1 MGWGFLGI
9 ICAVCAVCCAIG
21 FKKFVWFLSIG
32 YGFAIIGGAVTIL
45 IFALCNGWADGAVWL
60 LILQTLL
67 FIAYGCRLSGFLLF
81 RELKNK
87 VYQKTLNE
95 DAGGAKKMPFFVL
108 FTIWICV
115 AVLYT
120 AQVSPVFYR
129 YYNFGTAA
137 KASHDFVVPLIGMAI
152 SVAGLLLE
160 TIADK
165 QKSAQK
171 KENPK
176 MVATKGLYRIVRC
189 PNYFGEI
196 VFWTGVLISGVT
208 ALKTVGQW
216 IVAIL
221 AYIAIVYIMF
231 NGAQR
236 LEKRQNERYGDDP
249 AYREY
254 VNRTPIILPLVPI
267 YHLNRQK

>member
-1 MGWGFLGI
+1 MGWGYLGI
-9 ICAVCAVCCAIG
+9 ICAVCAICCAIG

-32 YGFAIIGGAVTIL
+32 YGFAIIGGGITVM
-45 IFALCNGWADGAVWL
+45 IFALANGWAEGAVWL

-87 VYQKTLNE
+87 AYQKTLNE
-95 DAGGAKKMPFFVL
+95 DAGGDKKMPVFVL
-108 FTIWICV
+108 ATIWICV

-129 YYNFGTAA
+129 YYNYGTVA
-137 KASHDFVVPLIGMAI
+137 KASHDFIVPVIGMVI
-152 SVAGLLLE
+152 SVIGLVLE

-196 VFWTGVLISGVT
+196 LFWTGVFVSGVT
-208 ALKTVGQW
+208 ALKSVGQW
-216 IVAIL
+216 IIAIL
-221 AYIAIVYIMF
+221 AWISIVYIMF

-236 LEKRQNERYGDDP
+236 LEKRQNERYGSDP
-249 AYREY
+249 AYQAY
-254 VNRTPIILPLVPI
+254 VNKTPIILPLIPI
-267 YHLNRQK
+267 YHLNKQK

>member
-1 MGWGFLGI
+1 MGWAYLGI

-21 FKKFVWFLSIG
+21 FEKFVWFLSIG
-32 YGFAIIGGAVTIL
+32 YGFAIIGGGITVL
-45 IFALCNGWADGAVWL
+45 IFALSNGWANGAVWL

-67 FIAYGCRLSGFLLF
+67 FLAYGCRLSGFLLF

-87 VYQKTLNE
+87 AYQKTLNE
-95 DAGGAKKMPFFVL
+95 DAGGAKKMPVFVL
-108 FTIWICV
+108 ATIWICV

-129 YYNFGTAA
+129 YYNVGTGI
-137 KASHDFVVPLIGMAI
+137 KASQDFIVPLVGIVI
-152 SVAGLLLE
+152 SIAGLLLE
-160 TIADK
+160 TIADR
-165 QKSAQK
+165 QKSMQK

-176 MVATKGLYRIVRC
+176 MVATKGLYKIVRC

-196 VFWTGVLISGVT
+196 IFWTGVLISGVT

-221 AYIAIVYIMF
+221 AWISIVYIMF

-236 LEKRQNERYGDDP
+236 LEKRQNERYGSDP
-249 AYREY
+249 DYQAY
-254 VNRTPIILPLVPI
+254 VSKTPIILPMLPI
-267 YHLNRQK
+267 YHLNKTK

>member
-1 MGWGFLGI
+1 MGWAYLGI

-32 YGFAIIGGAVTIL
+32 YGFAIIGGGITVM
-45 IFALCNGWADGAVWL
+45 IFALVKNWAGSVLWL

-67 FIAYGCRLSGFLLF
+67 FIAYGVRLSGFLLF

-87 VYQKTLNE
+87 AYQKTLNE
-95 DAGGAKKMPFFVL
+95 DAGGDKKMPVFVL
-108 FTIWICV
+108 AAIWLIV

-120 AQVSPVFYR
+120 AQVSPVFFR
-129 YYNFGTAA
+129 YYNGCT
-137 KASHDFVVPLIGMAI
+137 DVVVPIVGMVI
-152 SVAGLLLE
+152 SVCGLVLE

-176 MVATKGLYRIVRC
+176 MVATKGLYKIVRC

-196 VFWTGVLISGVT
+196 LFWTGVLVSGIT
-208 ALKTVGQW
+208 ALRSVGEW

-221 AYIAIVYIMF
+221 AWIAIVYIMF

-236 LEKRQNERYGDDP
+236 LEKRQNERYGNDP
-249 AYREY
+249 AYQAY
-254 VNRTPIILPLVPI
+254 VNKTPIILPLLPI
-267 YHLNRQK
+267 YHLNKQK

>member
-1 MGWGFLGI
+1 MGWGYLGI

-32 YGFAIIGGAVTIL
+32 YGFAIIGGGITVLIL
-45 IFALCNGWADGAVWL
+45 AFANKWAGNVWWL
-60 LILQTLL
+60 LVLQTLL
-67 FIAYGCRLSGFLLF
+67 FIAYGCRLSGFLLY

-87 VYQKTLNE
+87 AYQKTLNE
-95 DAGGAKKMPFFVL
+95 DAGGAKKMPVFVL
-108 FTIWICV
+108 AAIWICV

-120 AQVSPVFYR
+120 AQVSPVFFR
-129 YYNFGTAA
+129 YFNGCT
-137 KASHDFVVPLIGMAI
+137 DVIVPIIGMAI
-152 SVAGLLLE
+152 SVCGLLLE
-160 TIADK
+160 TIADR

-196 VFWTGVLISGVT
+196 VFWTGVLVSGLT
-208 ALKTVGQW
+208 ALKSVGQW
-216 IVAIL
+216 IMAIL
-221 AYIAIVYIMF
+221 AWICIVYIMF

-236 LEKRQNERYGDDP
+236 LEKRQNERYGSDP
-249 AYREY
+249 AYQAY
-254 VNRTPIILPLVPI
+254 VKKTPIILPLLPI
-267 YHLNRQK
+267 YHLNKTNGK

>member
-1 MGWGFLGI
+1 MGWAYLGI

-32 YGFAIIGGAVTIL
+32 YGFAIIGGGITVL
-45 IFALCNGWADGAVWL
+45 IFALVKNWAGGVLWL

-67 FIAYGCRLSGFLLF
+67 FIAYGARLSGFLLF

-87 VYQKTLNE
+87 AYQKTLNE
-95 DAGGAKKMPFFVL
+95 DAGGAKKMPVFVL
-108 FTIWICV
+108 VAIWLVV

-129 YYNFGTAA
+129 YYNGCT
-137 KASHDFVVPLIGMAI
+137 DVVVPVIGMVI
-152 SVAGLLLE
+152 SVCGLVLE

-176 MVATKGLYRIVRC
+176 MVATKGLYKIVRC

-196 VFWTGVLISGVT
+196 LFWTGVLVSGVT
-208 ALKTVGQW
+208 ALKSVGEW
-216 IVAIL
+216 IIAIL
-221 AYIAIVYIMF
+221 AWISIVYIMF

-236 LEKRQNERYGDDP
+236 LEKRQNERYGEDP
-249 AYREY
+249 EYQAYVEK
-254 VNRTPIILPLVPI
+254 TPIILPLLPI
-267 YHLNRQK
+267 YHLNKQK

>member
-1 MGWGFLGI
+1 MDWLHLGI

-32 YGFAIIGGAVTIL
+32 YGFAIIGGGITVM
-45 IFALCNGWADGAVWL
+45 IFALANNWAGGLLWL

-67 FIAYGCRLSGFLLF
+67 FIAYGARLSGFLLF

-87 VYQKTLNE
+87 AYQKTLNE
-95 DAGGAKKMPFFVL
+95 DAGGAKKMPVFVL
-108 FTIWICV
+108 VAIWIMV
-115 AVLYT
+115 SILYT
-120 AQVSPVFYR
+120 AQVSPVFFR
-129 YYNFGTAA
+129 YYNGCT
-137 KASHDFVVPLIGMAI
+137 DVVVPIIGMVI
-152 SVAGLLLE
+152 SVCGLVLE

-176 MVATKGLYRIVRC
+176 MVATKGLYKIVRC

-196 VFWTGVLISGVT
+196 LFWTGVLVSGVT
-208 ALKTVGQW
+208 ALKSVGEW
-216 IVAIL
+216 IIAIL
-221 AYIAIVYIMF
+221 AWIAIVYIMF

-236 LEKRQNERYGDDP
+236 LEKRQNERYGEDP
-249 AYREY
+249 DYQAY
-254 VNRTPIILPLVPI
+254 VKKTPIILPLLPI
-267 YHLNRQK
+267 YHLNKQK

>member
-1 MGWGFLGI
+1 MGWAYLGI

-32 YGFAIIGGAVTIL
+32 YGFAIIGGGITVL
-45 IFALCNGWADGAVWL
+45 IFALANNWAGSLLWL

-67 FIAYGCRLSGFLLF
+67 FIAYGARLSGFLLF

-87 VYQKTLNE
+87 AYQKTLNE
-95 DAGGAKKMPFFVL
+95 DAGGAKKMPVFVL
-108 FTIWICV
+108 AAIWLIV

-129 YYNFGTAA
+129 YYNGCT
-137 KASHDFVVPLIGMAI
+137 DVVVPIVGMVI
-152 SVAGLLLE
+152 SVCGLVLE
-160 TIADK
+160 TVADK

-176 MVATKGLYRIVRC
+176 MVATKGLYKIVRC

-196 VFWTGVLISGVT
+196 LFWTGVLVSGVT
-208 ALKTVGQW
+208 ALKNVGQW
-216 IVAIL
+216 IIAIL
-221 AYIAIVYIMF
+221 AWISIVYIMF

-236 LEKRQNERYGDDP
+236 LEKRQNERYGNDP
-249 AYREY
+249 AYQAY
-254 VNRTPIILPLVPI
+254 VNKTPIILPLLPI
-267 YHLNRQK
+267 YHLNKQK

>member
-1 MGWGFLGI
+1 MGWAYLGI

-32 YGFAIIGGAVTIL
+32 YGFAIIGGGITVL
-45 IFALCNGWADGAVWL
+45 IFALVKNWAGSLLWL

-67 FIAYGCRLSGFLLF
+67 FIAYGARLSGFLLF

-87 VYQKTLNE
+87 AYQKTLNE
-95 DAGGAKKMPFFVL
+95 DAGGDKKMPVFVL
-108 FTIWICV
+108 AAIWICV

-120 AQVSPVFYR
+120 AQVSPVFFR
-129 YYNFGTAA
+129 YYNGCT
-137 KASHDFVVPLIGMAI
+137 DVIVPIVGMVI
-152 SVAGLLLE
+152 SVCGLVLE

-176 MVATKGLYRIVRC
+176 MVATKGLYKIVRC

-196 VFWTGVLISGVT
+196 LFWTGVLVSGVT
-208 ALKTVGQW
+208 ALKNVGQW
-216 IVAIL
+216 IIAIL
-221 AYIAIVYIMF
+221 AWIAIVYIMF

-236 LEKRQNERYGDDP
+236 LEKRQNERYGNDP
-249 AYREY
+249 AYQAY
-254 VNRTPIILPLVPI
+254 VNKTPIILPLLPI
-267 YHLNRQK
+267 YHLNKQK

>member
-1 MGWGFLGI
+1 MGWAYLGI

-32 YGFAIIGGAVTIL
+32 YGFAIIGGGITVL
-45 IFALCNGWADGAVWL
+45 IFALVKNWAGGVLWL

-67 FIAYGCRLSGFLLF
+67 FIAYGARLSGFLLF

-87 VYQKTLNE
+87 AYQKTLNE
-95 DAGGAKKMPFFVL
+95 DAGGAKKMPVFVL
-108 FTIWICV
+108 VAIWLVV

-129 YYNFGTAA
+129 YYNGCT
-137 KASHDFVVPLIGMAI
+137 DVVVPVVGMVI
-152 SVAGLLLE
+152 SVCGLVLE

-176 MVATKGLYRIVRC
+176 MVATKGLYKIVRC

-196 VFWTGVLISGVT
+196 LFWTGVLVSGVT
-208 ALKTVGQW
+208 ALKSVGEW
-216 IVAIL
+216 IIAIL
-221 AYIAIVYIMF
+221 AWISIVYIMF

-236 LEKRQNERYGDDP
+236 LEKRQNERYGEDP
-249 AYREY
+249 EYQAYVEK
-254 VNRTPIILPLVPI
+254 TPIILPLLPI
-267 YHLNRQK
+267 YHLNKQK

>member
-1 MGWGFLGI
+1 MGWMYLGI

-32 YGFAIIGGAVTIL
+32 YGFAIIGGGITVM
-45 IFALCNGWADGAVWL
+45 IFALANNWAGGLLWL

-67 FIAYGCRLSGFLLF
+67 FVAYGARLSGFLLF

-87 VYQKTLNE
+87 AYQKTLNE
-95 DAGGAKKMPFFVL
+95 DAGGAKKMPVFVL
-108 FTIWICV
+108 ATIWIMV

-129 YYNFGTAA
+129 YYNACT
-137 KASHDFVVPLIGMAI
+137 DVVVPVIGIVI
-152 SVAGLLLE
+152 SLLGLLLE

-176 MVATKGLYRIVRC
+176 MVATKGLYKIVRC

-196 VFWTGVLISGVT
+196 LFWTGVLVSGVT
-208 ALKTVGQW
+208 ALKSVGQW
-216 IVAIL
+216 IIAIL
-221 AYIAIVYIMF
+221 AWISIVYIMF

-236 LEKRQNERYGDDP
+236 LEKRQNERYGSDP
-249 AYREY
+249 DYQAY
-254 VNRTPIILPLVPI
+254 VSKTPIILPLLPI
-267 YHLNRQK
+267 YHLNKQK

>member
-1 MGWGFLGI
+1 MGWGYLGI

-32 YGFAIIGGAVTIL
+32 YGFAIIGGGITVL
-45 IFALCNGWADGAVWL
+45 IFALLNNWAGGLLWL

-67 FIAYGCRLSGFLLF
+67 FIAYGARLSGFLLF

-87 VYQKTLNE
+87 AYQKTLNE
-95 DAGGAKKMPFFVL
+95 DAGGDKKMPVFVL
-108 FTIWICV
+108 IAIWLIV

-129 YYNFGTAA
+129 YYNGCT
-137 KASHDFVVPLIGMAI
+137 DVVVPIVGMMI
-152 SVAGLLLE
+152 SVCGLLLE

-176 MVATKGLYRIVRC
+176 MVATKGLYKIVRC

-196 VFWTGVLISGVT
+196 LFWTGVLVSGVT
-208 ALKTVGQW
+208 ALKSVGQW
-216 IVAIL
+216 ILAIL
-221 AYIAIVYIMF
+221 AWVSIVYIMF

-236 LEKRQNERYGDDP
+236 LEKRQNERYGNDP
-249 AYREY
+249 AYQAY
-254 VNRTPIILPLVPI
+254 VDKTPIILPLLPI
-267 YHLNRQK
+267 YHLNKQK

>member
-1 MGWGFLGI
+1 MGWMYLGI

-32 YGFAIIGGAVTIL
+32 YGFAIIGGGITVM
-45 IFALCNGWADGAVWL
+45 IFALANNWAGSLLWL

-67 FIAYGCRLSGFLLF
+67 FVAYGARLSGFLLF

-87 VYQKTLNE
+87 AYQKTLNE
-95 DAGGAKKMPFFVL
+95 DAGGAKKMPVFVL
-108 FTIWICV
+108 ATIWIMV

-129 YYNFGTAA
+129 YYNACT
-137 KASHDFVVPLIGMAI
+137 DVVVPVIDIVI
-152 SVAGLLLE
+152 SLLGLLLE

-176 MVATKGLYRIVRC
+176 MVATKGLYKIVRC

-196 VFWTGVLISGVT
+196 LFWTGVLVSGVT
-208 ALKTVGQW
+208 ALKSVGQW
-216 IVAIL
+216 IIAIL
-221 AYIAIVYIMF
+221 AWISIVYIMF

-236 LEKRQNERYGDDP
+236 LEKRQNERYGSDP
-249 AYREY
+249 DYQAY
-254 VNRTPIILPLVPI
+254 VSKTPIILPLLPI
-267 YHLNRQK
+267 YHLNKQK

>member
-1 MGWGFLGI
+1 MGWAYLGI

-32 YGFAIIGGAVTIL
+32 YGFAIIGGGITVL
-45 IFALCNGWADGAVWL
+45 IFALVKNWAGGVLWL

-67 FIAYGCRLSGFLLF
+67 FIAYGARLSGFLLF

-87 VYQKTLNE
+87 AYQKTLNE
-95 DAGGAKKMPFFVL
+95 DAGGAKKMPVFVL
-108 FTIWICV
+108 VAIWVVV

-129 YYNFGTAA
+129 YYNGCT
-137 KASHDFVVPLIGMAI
+137 DVVVPVVGMVI
-152 SVAGLLLE
+152 SVCGLVLE

-176 MVATKGLYRIVRC
+176 MVATKGLYKIVRC

-196 VFWTGVLISGVT
+196 LFWTGVLVSGVT
-208 ALKTVGQW
+208 ALKSVGHW
-216 IVAIL
+216 IIAIL
-221 AYIAIVYIMF
+221 AWIAIVYIMF

-236 LEKRQNERYGDDP
+236 LEKRQNERYGEDP
-249 AYREY
+249 DYQAYVE
-254 VNRTPIILPLVPI
+254 NTPIILPLLPI
-267 YHLNRQK
+267 YHLNKQK

>member
-1 MGWGFLGI
+1 MGWAYLGI

-32 YGFAIIGGAVTIL
+32 YGFAIIGGGITVL
-45 IFALCNGWADGAVWL
+45 IFALVKNWAGSLLWL

-67 FIAYGCRLSGFLLF
+67 FIAYGARLSGFLLF

-87 VYQKTLNE
+87 AYQKTLNE
-95 DAGGAKKMPFFVL
+95 DAGGAKKMPVFVL
-108 FTIWICV
+108 ATIWIMV

-129 YYNFGTAA
+129 YYNGCT
-137 KASHDFVVPLIGMAI
+137 DVVVPIVGMVI
-152 SVAGLLLE
+152 SVCGLVLE
-160 TIADK
+160 TVADK

-176 MVATKGLYRIVRC
+176 MVATKGLYKIVRC

-196 VFWTGVLISGVT
+196 LFWTGVLVSGVT
-208 ALKTVGQW
+208 ALKNVGQW
-216 IVAIL
+216 IIAIL
-221 AYIAIVYIMF
+221 AWISIVYIMF

-236 LEKRQNERYGDDP
+236 LEKRQNERYGNDP
-249 AYREY
+249 AYQAY
-254 VNRTPIILPLVPI
+254 VNKTPIILPLLPI
-267 YHLNRQK
+267 YHLNKQK